1 MYNSSHEELHSK
13 TDWQDTAKASLD
25 FPIMHMQA
33 ASHQSSK

>member
-1 MYNSSHEELHSK
+1 MKNYTQKQKH
-13 TDWQDTAKASLD
+13 WQDTAKASLD